1 MTIQPTERFSSR
13 VTNYARYRPSY
24 PAAVIELLR
33 RTCGLAADS
42 LVADVA
48 FGTGIFTRLLL
59 ETGCRVTGVE
69 PNAAMRSA
77 GEEFLADYPKFTS
90 IEGTAEAMTLAD
102 RSVDIVT
109 AAQAAHWFNPEKA
122 RREFRRILRPG
133 GWLALLWNVRSLD
146 ATPFARDYEQLLID
160 YGTDY
165 EFVRHEGKAREV
177 PEFFPGEFQTHSY
190 QWRQEFDYPALQG
203 RLLSSSY
210 SPEPSDSRYE
220 PMLRELRRIFDVHK
234 EHDRVA
240 FDYDTLVHIGQF
252 S

>member
-1 MTIQPTERFSSR
+1 MQPTERFSTR
-13 VTNYARYRPSY
+13 VENYARYRPSY
-24 PAAVIELLR
+24 PAAVIELLQG
-33 RTCGLAADS
+33 TCGLAEDS
-42 LVADVA
+42 VVSDIAC
-48 FGTGIFTRLLL
+48 GTGIFTRLLL
-59 ETGCRVTGVE
+59 ETGCRVIGVE

-77 GEEFLADYPKFTS
+77 GEEFLAGYPKFTS
-90 IEGTAEAMTLAD
+90 VAGTAEATTLAD
-102 RSVDIVT
+102 DSVDMVT
-109 AAQAAHWFNPEKA
+109 AAQAAHWFNPERA
-122 RREFRRILRPG
+122 RREFGRILRPG
-133 GWLALLWNVRSLD
+133 GWLVLLWNVRSLD
-146 ATPFARDYEQLLID
+146 ATPFAREYEQLLID

-165 EFVRHEGKAREV
+165 EFVRHEGRAREV
-177 PEFFPGEFQTHSY
+177 PEFFPGEFSTHAF
-190 QWRQEFDYPALQG
+190 QWRQEFEFPPLQG